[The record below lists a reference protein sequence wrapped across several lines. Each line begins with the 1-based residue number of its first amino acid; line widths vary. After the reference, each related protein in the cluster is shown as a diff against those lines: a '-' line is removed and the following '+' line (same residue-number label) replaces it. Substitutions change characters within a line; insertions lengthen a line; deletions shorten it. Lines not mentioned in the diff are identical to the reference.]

1 MILFVVTMALTA
13 ATYFIVHRTLLKR
26 ETAKIRDRLS
36 SRANLTDAISSGTT
50 PLFLP
55 EGADQ
60 SRLLN
65 RLLAKGLSGPAV
77 RRMNVDRLPTIDF
90 ALGLAHLQPAAQRGL
105 SPTPRPSHSDALP
118 RGGHRRAAA
127 AQQLQRLIEQAGV
140 SWAPG
145 QVCITALLLALLA
158 FNAVWYLFPFWQN
171 MAFAAAPLAALLPLL
186 YLRRRRKKRIAA
198 FEAQFPDA
206 LQFIARAMRAGHAFS
221 VALEMLYKEFANPLG
236 GEFRRTFEE
245 QNLGL
250 PMDTALEK
258 LGQRLPLIDVQFF
271 VAAVLLQKRTG
282 GNLAEILDSLAILI
296 RDRFKLRGQIR
307 TISAHGRLSSV
318 VLTAIPAVVAFLMYM
333 VHPEHMQFFV
343 EHEAGQWMAG
353 LAIAFQALGYLI
365 MRQIVKIEV

>member
-1 MILFVVTMALTA
+1 MIFFVVTMALTGG
-13 ATYFIVHRTLLKR
+13 TYFVVHRTLLKR
-26 ETAKIRDRLS
+26 ETAKVRDRLS
-36 SRANLTDAISSGTT
+36 NRANLTDAISSGTT

-60 SRLLN
+60 SRLVN
-65 RLLAKGLSGPAV
+65 RLLA
-77 RRMNVDRLPTIDF
+77 RMNVDR
-90 ALGLAHLQPAAQRGL
+90 
-105 SPTPRPSHSDALP
+105 
-118 RGGHRRAAA
+118 
-127 AQQLQRLIEQAGV
+127 QLQGLIEQAGV

-158 FNAVWYLFPFWQN
+158 FNAVWYLSPLWQKT
-171 MAFAAAPLAALLPLL
+171 AFVAAPLAALLPFL
-186 YLRRRRKKRIAA
+186 YLRRRRKKRIFA
-198 FEAQFPDA
+198 FEGQFPDS

-221 VALEMLYKEFANPLG
+221 VALEMLYKEFRDPLG

-250 PMDTALEK
+250 PIDTALEK
-258 LGQRLPLIDVQFF
+258 LGQRIPLMDVQFF

-282 GNLAEILDSLAILI
+282 GNLAEILDKLASLI

-307 TISAHGRLSSV
+307 TISAHGRLSSI
-318 VLTAIPAVVAFLMYM
+318 VLTAIPAVVAFLMYI
-333 VHPEHMQFFV
+333 VHPKHMQFFV

-353 LAIAFQALGYLI
+353 VAIGFQCLGYVI

>member
-1 MILFVVTMALTA
+1 MILFVMTMALTG

-26 ETAKIRDRLS
+26 ETAKVRDRLS
-36 SRANLTDAISSGTT
+36 NRADPISASSSETT

-65 RLLAKGLSGPAV
+65 RLLAK
-77 RRMNVDRLPTIDF
+77 MNVDR
-90 ALGLAHLQPAAQRGL
+90 
-105 SPTPRPSHSDALP
+105 
-118 RGGHRRAAA
+118 
-127 AQQLQRLIEQAGV
+127 QLQNLIEQAGV

-221 VALEMLYKEFANPLG
+221 VALEMLYKEFSNPLG

-282 GNLAEILDSLAILI
+282 GNLAEILDKLASLI

-307 TISAHGRLSSV
+307 TISAHGRLSSL

-333 VHPEHMQFFV
+333 VHPEHMHFFV

>member
-1 MILFVVTMALTA
+1 MILFVMTMALTG

-26 ETAKIRDRLS
+26 ETAKVRDRLS
-36 SRANLTDAISSGTT
+36 NRADPISASSSETT

-65 RLLAKGLSGPAV
+65 RLLV
-77 RRMNVDRLPTIDF
+77 RMNVD
-90 ALGLAHLQPAAQRGL
+90 
-105 SPTPRPSHSDALP
+105 
-118 RGGHRRAAA
+118 
-127 AQQLQRLIEQAGV
+127 QQLQNLIEQAGV
-140 SWAPG
+140 SWVPG
-145 QVCITALLLALLA
+145 QACMAALLLALLA
-158 FNAVWYLFPFWQN
+158 FNAVWYLLPLWQN
-171 MAFAAAPLAALLPLL
+171 AAFAAAPLAALLPLL

-221 VALEMLYKEFANPLG
+221 VALEMLYKEFPNPLG

-282 GNLAEILDSLAILI
+282 GNLAEILDKLASLI

-307 TISAHGRLSSV
+307 TISAHGRLSSL

>member
-1 MILFVVTMALTA
+1 MLPLMILFVVTMALTG

-26 ETAKIRDRLS
+26 ETAKVRDRLS
-36 SRANLTDAISSGTT
+36 SRADPISASSSQTT

-60 SRLLN
+60 SRLVN
-65 RLLAKGLSGPAV
+65 RLLA
-77 RRMNVDRLPTIDF
+77 RMNVDR
-90 ALGLAHLQPAAQRGL
+90 
-105 SPTPRPSHSDALP
+105 
-118 RGGHRRAAA
+118 
-127 AQQLQRLIEQAGV
+127 QLQSLIEQAGV

-145 QVCITALLLALLA
+145 QVCITSLLLTLLA
-158 FNAVWYLFPFWQN
+158 FNVVWYLFAPWQN

-206 LQFIARAMRAGHAFS
+206 LQYIARAMRAGHAFS
-221 VALEMLYKEFANPLG
+221 VALEMLYKEFPNPLG

-258 LGQRLPLIDVQFF
+258 LGERLPLIDVQFF

-282 GNLAEILDSLAILI
+282 GNLAEILDKLASLI
-296 RDRFKLRGQIR
+296 RDRFKLRGKIR
-307 TISAHGRLSSV
+307 TISAHGRLSSL

>member
-1 MILFVVTMALTA
+1 MILFVVTMALTG

-26 ETAKIRDRLS
+26 ETAKVRDRLTS
-36 SRANLTDAISSGTT
+36 IANPTDAISSSTT

-60 SRLLN
+60 SRLVN
-65 RLLAKGLSGPAV
+65 RLLA
-77 RRMNVDRLPTIDF
+77 RMNVDR
-90 ALGLAHLQPAAQRGL
+90 
-105 SPTPRPSHSDALP
+105 
-118 RGGHRRAAA
+118 
-127 AQQLQRLIEQAGV
+127 QLQSLIEQAGV

-145 QVCITALLLALLA
+145 QVCITSLLLALLG
-158 FNAVWYLFPFWQN
+158 FNVVWYLFAPWQN

-186 YLRRRRKKRIAA
+186 YLRRRRNKRIAA

-206 LQFIARAMRAGHAFS
+206 LQFIARAMRTGHAFS
-221 VALEMLYKEFANPLG
+221 VALEMLYKEFPNPLG

-282 GNLAEILDSLAILI
+282 GNLAEILDTLASLI
-296 RDRFKLRGQIR
+296 RERFKLRGQIR

-318 VLTAIPAVVAFLMYM
+318 VLTAIPAAVAFLMYI
-333 VHPEHMQFFV
+333 VHPKHMQFFV
-343 EHEAGQWMAG
+343 EHEIGQWMAG
-353 LAIAFQALGYLI
+353 LAIAFQGLGYLI

>member
-1 MILFVVTMALTA
+1 MILFVMTMALTG

-26 ETAKIRDRLS
+26 ETAKVRDRLS
-36 SRANLTDAISSGTT
+36 NRADPISASSSETT

-60 SRLLN
+60 SRLVN
-65 RLLAKGLSGPAV
+65 RLLAK
-77 RRMNVDRLPTIDF
+77 MNVDR
-90 ALGLAHLQPAAQRGL
+90 
-105 SPTPRPSHSDALP
+105 
-118 RGGHRRAAA
+118 
-127 AQQLQRLIEQAGV
+127 QLQRLIEQAGV

-221 VALEMLYKEFANPLG
+221 VALEMIYKEFANPLG

-282 GNLAEILDSLAILI
+282 GNLAEILDKLANLI

-307 TISAHGRLSSV
+307 TISAHGRLSSL

-333 VHPEHMQFFV
+333 VHPKHMEFFV

-353 LAIAFQALGYLI
+353 LAIAFQALGYII
-365 MRQIVKIEV
+365 MRQIVEIEV

>member
-1 MILFVVTMALTA
+1 MILFLVTMGLTA

-26 ETAKIRDRLS
+26 ETAKVRDRLS
-36 SRANLTDAISSGTT
+36 GRAGPASASS
-50 PLFLP
+50 PEAASLFLP

-60 SRLLN
+60 SRLVN
-65 RLLAKGLSGPAV
+65 RLLAK
-77 RRMNVDRLPTIDF
+77 MNVDR
-90 ALGLAHLQPAAQRGL
+90 
-105 SPTPRPSHSDALP
+105 
-118 RGGHRRAAA
+118 
-127 AQQLQRLIEQAGV
+127 QLQSMIEQAGV

-171 MAFAAAPLAALLPLL
+171 MAFGAAPLAALLPLL
-186 YLRRRRKKRIAA
+186 YLRRRRKKCIAA

-282 GNLAEILDSLAILI
+282 GNLAEILDSLASLI
-296 RDRFKLRGQIR
+296 RERFKLRGQIR
-307 TISAHGRLSSV
+307 TISAHGRLSSL

-333 VHPEHMQFFV
+333 VNPKHMQFFV
-343 EHEAGQWMAG
+343 EHEAGQWMSG
-353 LAIAFQALGYLI
+353 LAIAFQVLGYVI

>member
-1 MILFVVTMALTA
+1 MILFLVTMGLTA
-13 ATYFIVHRTLLKR
+13 TTYFIVHRTLLKR
-26 ETAKIRDRLS
+26 ETAKVRDRLS
-36 SRANLTDAISSGTT
+36 GRAEALSASSSESTS
-50 PLFLP
+50 LFLP

-60 SRLLN
+60 RRLLN
-65 RLLAKGLSGPAV
+65 RLLAK
-77 RRMNVDRLPTIDF
+77 MNVDR
-90 ALGLAHLQPAAQRGL
+90 
-105 SPTPRPSHSDALP
+105 
-118 RGGHRRAAA
+118 
-127 AQQLQRLIEQAGV
+127 QLQSLIEQAGV

-171 MAFAAAPLAALLPLL
+171 MAFGAAPLAALLPIL
-186 YLRRRRKKRIAA
+186 YLRRRRKKRIGA

-221 VALEMLYKEFANPLG
+221 VSLEMLYKEFPNPLG

-282 GNLAEILDSLAILI
+282 GNLAEILDSLANLI

-307 TISAHGRLSSV
+307 TISAHGRLSSL

-353 LAIAFQALGYLI
+353 LAIAFQALGYII

>member
-1 MILFVVTMALTA
+1 MLPLMILFVVTMALTA
-13 ATYFIVHRTLLKR
+13 ATYFIVHSTLLKR
-26 ETAKIRDRLS
+26 ETAKVRDRLS
-36 SRANLTDAISSGTT
+36 NRADPISASSSETT

-60 SRLLN
+60 SRLVN
-65 RLLAKGLSGPAV
+65 RLLAK
-77 RRMNVDRLPTIDF
+77 MNVD
-90 ALGLAHLQPAAQRGL
+90 
-105 SPTPRPSHSDALP
+105 
-118 RGGHRRAAA
+118 
-127 AQQLQRLIEQAGV
+127 QQLQRLIEQAGV

-221 VALEMLYKEFANPLG
+221 VALEMLYKEFPNPLG

-282 GNLAEILDSLAILI
+282 GNLAEILDKLANLI

-307 TISAHGRLSSV
+307 TISAHGRLSSL